1 MTSER
6 YSRQSFLGKDSDQII
21 AARTIGVVGVGGG
34 GLHIIQQLC
43 HVGFKNFVLYDPD
56 NVDLSNLNRTVGAT
70 EKDVKQEINKI
81 EIARRIIKSI
91 HSDSLIRDF
100 TKRWQAKPEP
110 LRECDIVFGCV
121 DKYQERHELEVSMR
135 RYLIPY
141 IDIGL
146 TVVHQPPRPPFMSG
160 HVFLSMP
167 GKRCMWCLGVLSEG
181 KLADEARNYGDT
193 GPRPQ
198 VIWSNGVLAS
208 TAVGIAV
215 DLVTEWTKKSSDVVY
230 MLYEGNI
237 GVLRPNP
244 RLDEIDLEKPCV
256 HHQLAKAGDPRL

>member
-6 YSRQSFLGKDSDQII
+6 YSRQSFLGEDSDQII
-21 AARTIGVVGVGGG
+21 SARTIGVVGVGGG
-34 GLHIIQQLC
+34 GLHIVQQLS

-56 NVDLSNLNRTVGAT
+56 NMDLSNLNRNVGAT
-70 EKDVKQEINKI
+70 EKDVKQKTKKI
-81 EIARRIIKSI
+81 EIARRIITSL
-91 HSDSLIRDF
+91 HSDSVIRAFD
-100 TKRWQAKPEP
+100 KRWQKSPEP

-121 DKYQERHELEVSMR
+121 DKYQDRHELEVSMR

-146 TVVHQPPRPPFMSG
+146 TVVHQPPRPPLMSG

-167 GKRCMWCLGVLSEG
+167 GKQCMWCLGVLSVG
-181 KLADEARNYGDT
+181 KLADETQNYGDT

-198 VIWSNGVLAS
+198 VVWSNGILAS

-215 DLVTEWTKKSSDVVY
+215 DLVMGWTRNSPNVVY
-230 MLYEGNI
+230 MLFEGNL
-237 GVLRPNP
+237 GVLRPHP
-244 RLDEIDLEKPCV
+244 RLVEIDLKNPCV
-256 HHQLAKAGDPRL
+256 HHQLINAGDPKL